1 MPVHPYLFV
10 VLECDR
16 PLSGGARYALAGV
29 DEVIVGRGDERS
41 VTRQIAGG
49 MTRLMVRVPGRSMSS
64 THARFLRAEPGW
76 VLEDAR
82 STNGSFVNGVR
93 VERALL
99 AEGDVV
105 ELGHTIFLLR
115 PTLPTPLGTAA
126 SFDSEAAGDVAPG
139 MATLLPALFV
149 ELAAVARLAGSEL
162 PVLLLG
168 DTGTGKE
175 VLARTIHDLSKRAG
189 PFVAVNCGA
198 LPPNLVESQLFG
210 HTKGSFSGA
219 ARDEPGLVRS
229 ADRGTLLLDEVGD
242 LPTAAQPALLR
253 VLQESEV
260 LPVGGV
266 RTVPVDVRVIAATH
280 HPLER
285 LVEEGRF
292 RRDLFA
298 RIHGYVFRLPRLSAR
313 REDLGVVLAE
323 ILRRLPDPPMRFAPE
338 SGVAMLAHEWPYNI
352 RELVQRLK
360 RAQILAEGGP
370 VKPVHLALEPVGPSG
385 SQARPSAEPPPLSA
399 EDVLLRSTILQKL
412 EEHGGNIAQVAREM
426 GKARMQVHRW
436 LQRFGID
443 PQAFRK

>member
-1 MPVHPYLFV
+1 MPVHPYLFIA
-10 VLECDR
+10 LECDR
-16 PLSGGARYALAGV
+16 PHAGGARYALGGV
-29 DEVIVGRGDERS
+29 DEVIVGRGSERTA
-41 VTRQIAGG
+41 TRQIAGG

-64 THARFLRAEPGW
+64 THARLLRADEGW

-93 VERALL
+93 IERAPLV
-99 AEGDVV
+99 EGDVI

-115 PTLPTPLGTAA
+115 SALPTPFGTPA
-126 SFDSEAAGDVAPG
+126 SFDSGEASTGPSG
-139 MATLLPALFV
+139 LATLVPALFV
-149 ELAAVARLAGSEL
+149 ELATLARLAGSEL
-162 PVLLLG
+162 PMLLLG

-175 VLARTIHDLSKRAG
+175 VLARAVHDLSKRTG

-198 LPPNLVESQLFG
+198 LPANLVESQLFG

-219 ARDEPGLVRS
+219 AKDEPGLVRS
-229 ADRGTLLLDEVGD
+229 ADRGTLLLDEIGD
-242 LPTAAQPALLR
+242 LPAAAQPALLR
-253 VLQESEV
+253 VLQEKEV
-260 LPVGGV
+260 MPVGGV
-266 RTVPVDVRVIAATH
+266 RTVRVDVRVIAATH

-298 RIHGYVFRLPRLSAR
+298 RLHGYVFQLPPLRTR
-313 REDLGVVLAE
+313 REDMGVILAAVLRDSTDAST
-323 ILRRLPDPPMRFAPE
+323 RLLSE
-338 SGVAMLAHEWPYNI
+338 SGVAMMLHDWPYNI

-360 RAQILAEGGP
+360 RAQVLADGAP
-370 VKPVHLALEPVGPSG
+370 ISPVHLALDADAPPAGSG
-385 SQARPSAEPPPLSA
+385 RPPSAPPPLSA
-399 EDVLLRSTILQKL
+399 EDARLRGLILQKL

-443 PQAFRK
+443 PGAFRR